1 MRDKAKVRIGR
12 LNTVG
17 DGGGE
22 MGRVYRQA
30 RRDEL
35 DDRKAARL
43 VGMFAEIRHALEFD
57 ELVRRIGTL
66 PSAVPSPRAWSR
78 I

>member
-1 MRDKAKVRIGR
+1 MRDKPKVRIGR
-12 LNTVG
+12 LNTG
-17 DGGGE
+17 GGGGE

-35 DDRKAARL
+35 DDRKTARL
-43 VGMFAEIRHALEFD
+43 VGMLAEIRRALEFG
-57 ELVRRIGTL
+57 ELVRRIETL
-66 PSAVPSPRAWSR
+66 PSAVPLPRAWSR